1 MKQVTIQE
9 LIEITD
15 RHPNYTID
23 IEENTTDRNYYN
35 VHDDIIGNM
44 VEWNVANFQFVLESV
59 VNVFD
64 ETGEYI
70 ETYQIKD
77 NTSDLD
83 ELKYICD
90 NWDR

>member
-9 LIEITD
+9 LIEITN
-15 RHPNYTID
+15 RHSNYTID
-23 IEENTTDRNYYN
+23 IEENRTNRNYYN
-35 VHDDIIGNM
+35 VHDDIIDNL
-44 VEWNVANFQFVLESV
+44 VEWNVGNFQFVLDSV

-64 ETGEYI
+64 DNGEYV
-70 ETYQIKD
+70 ETYQINPK
-77 NTSDLD
+77 TSDLD